1 MARTVL
7 IMRHGKSR
15 WDEPNVADHD
25 RRLTGR
31 GKEDARRMGEELRAR
46 DLVPDAIV
54 SSTARRARSTAR
66 RVRRASGSEGRVRL
80 HAGLYFEGLE
90 PFVEVLATLGP
101 AVRRVLLVGHN
112 PTVEELVFHLTGE
125 VVAMPTATL
134 AGVELAIDD
143 WSEVDETTAGTL
155 RLLVTPR
162 ELR

>member
-90 PFVEVLATLGP
+90 PFVEVL
-101 AVRRVLLVGHN
+101 LVGHN